1 MNTKFR
7 PPLLLIASLAIFL
20 SVAEI
25 VTHPAIAEAG
35 SKIESAGKDMDGDP
49 ENYSDDSPKYINSS
63 DSHSTDAPVASQV
76 KAFPEPQLLVVFY
89 FWFTTLFLRISRG
102 I

>member
-49 ENYSDDSPKYINSS
+49 ENWDDSPRVI
-63 DSHSTDAPVASQV
+63 DAKSFV
-76 KAFPEPQLLVVFY
+76 PEPDNQQSVKTQSLSLWFVYQLAVV
-89 FWFTTLFLRISRG
+89 WLTIRLG
-102 I
+102 ILK